1 MTDIT
6 APQLGQLE
14 AFVEVARRG
23 TISRAAEALFVSQ
36 PALTARIQGLERTL
50 GSELFARGRHGSRL
64 TEAGRAFLPHAER
77 ALTAVQR
84 GRDAVAEVASGSGG
98 RLTIGAAP
106 AVSTYVL
113 PSMLHR
119 FHADHPD
126 VHLSVRSG
134 HSEDVLEMVL
144 REEVE
149 IGLMRPILHAE
160 VISSLLYED
169 ELVLVVHN
177 GHPFASSGQIRMEQ
191 MATEHL
197 ILFDRTSSYHE
208 LTSAVFRQA
217 GIAPRGYLEVDNI
230 DAAKRMV
237 EQRLGIALL
246 PGTSVVAEIGA
257 GRLFPVKVTDMAP
270 VKRQIVIARRRDAGV
285 LSPAAAAFLR
295 TIDGLQP
302 GRADAPAA
310 RHTSRPARLGT
321 QPHAGAGRA
330 ARAQVWRSSFPNPA
344 VRPTPG

>member
-1 MTDIT
+1 MDTINMADIS

-14 AFVEVARRG
+14 AFIEVARRG

-50 GSELFARGRHGSRL
+50 GSSLLARGQHGSRL
-64 TEAGRAFLPHAER
+64 TEAGRALLPHAER
-77 ALTAVQR
+77 ALAAVER
-84 GRDAVAEVASGSGG
+84 GREAVSEVASGSGG

-113 PSMLHR
+113 PTMLHR
-119 FHADHPD
+119 FQADHPG

-144 REEVE
+144 REEVDL
-149 IGLMRPILHAE
+149 GLMRPIQHAE

-169 ELVLVVHN
+169 ELVLVVHH
-177 GHPFASSGQIRMEQ
+177 GHPFASSGQILMAQ

-246 PGTSVVAEIGA
+246 PRTSILAEIGT
-257 GRLFPVKVTDMAP
+257 GRLFPVKITDMAP
-270 VKRQIVIARRRDAGV
+270 LKRQIVVARRRDAGEM
-285 LSPAAAAFLR
+285 SPAAGAFLR
-295 TIDGLQP
+295 TLDEL
-302 GRADAPAA
+302 
-310 RHTSRPARLGT
+310 RPDEE
-321 QPHAGAGRA
+321 
-330 ARAQVWRSSFPNPA
+330 RSHRFLA
-344 VRPTPG
+344 

>member
-1 MTDIT
+1 MTDMI
-6 APQLGQLE
+6 APQLGQIQ
-14 AFVEVARRG
+14 AFREVARHG

-50 GSELFARGRHGSRL
+50 GSSLFARGRRGSRL

-77 ALTAVQR
+77 ALTAVER
-84 GRDAVAEVASGSGG
+84 GREAVAEVASGSGG

-113 PSMLHR
+113 PTMLHR
-119 FHADHPD
+119 FQADHPG

-144 REEVE
+144 REEVDL
-149 IGLMRPILHAE
+149 GLMRPIQHAE

-169 ELVLVVHN
+169 ELVLVVHH
-177 GHPFASSGQIRMEQ
+177 GHPFASGQILMER

-246 PGTSVVAEIGA
+246 PRTSVLAEIGT
-257 GRLFPVKVTDMAP
+257 GRLFPVKISDMAP
-270 VKRQIVIARRRDAGV
+270 VKRQIVVARRRDAGEM
-285 LSPAAAAFLR
+285 SPAAAAFLR
-295 TIDGLQP
+295 TLDEL
-302 GRADAPAA
+302 
-310 RHTSRPARLGT
+310 RPN
-321 QPHAGAGRA
+321 QE
-330 ARAQVWRSSFPNPA
+330 RSHHFLA
-344 VRPTPG
+344 

>member
-6 APQLGQLE
+6 APQLGQLQ
-14 AFVEVARRG
+14 AFREVARLG
-23 TISRAAEALFVSQ
+23 TISRAADALFVSQ
-36 PALTARIQGLERTL
+36 PALTARIQGLERML
-50 GSELFARGRHGSRL
+50 GSALFVRGRHGSRL

-77 ALTAVQR
+77 ALTAVER
-84 GRDAVAEVASGSGG
+84 GRAAVAEVLSGSGG

-119 FHADHPD
+119 FQADHPA

-144 REEVE
+144 REEVDL
-149 IGLMRPILHAE
+149 GLMRPIQHAE
-160 VISSLLYED
+160 VVASLLYED
-169 ELVLVVHN
+169 ELVLVVHH
-177 GHPFASSGQIRMEQ
+177 GHPFATSGEIRMER
-191 MATEHL
+191 MTTEHL

-208 LTSAVFRQA
+208 LTSSVFRQA

-246 PGTSVVAEIGA
+246 PRTSVLAEIGT
-257 GRLFPVKVTDMAP
+257 GRLFPVKITDMAP
-270 VKRQIVIARRRDAGV
+270 LKRQIVVARRRDAGEMG
-285 LSPAAAAFLR
+285 LAAAAFLR
-295 TIDGLQP
+295 TL
-302 GRADAPAA
+302 DAL
-310 RHTSRPARLGT
+310 RPDEE
-321 QPHAGAGRA
+321 
-330 ARAQVWRSSFPNPA
+330 RSHHFLA
-344 VRPTPG
+344 